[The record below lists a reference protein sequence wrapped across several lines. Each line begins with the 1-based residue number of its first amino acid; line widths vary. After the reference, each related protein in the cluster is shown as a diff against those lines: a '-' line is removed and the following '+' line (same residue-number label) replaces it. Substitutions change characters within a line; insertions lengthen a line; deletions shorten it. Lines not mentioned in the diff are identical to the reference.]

1 MRRGSVATA
10 RCAST
15 RDSAPTGKKGELMC
29 VDVRSVSC
37 LKLWLALLVGVLSF
51 SMPAEADSA
60 AKMQREARAGLQ
72 ELYRTTPAAQMIS
85 EHAVAV
91 LVFPEIIKGGF
102 LVAAQYGDGVLFKGD
117 TVGGYYNTSAASF
130 GLQAGAQEFGYAL
143 FFMGNKDL
151 AYLDSSSGWEVGSA
165 PSITVVDKGYAT
177 SMSTTTLR
185 DGVYAFFFGQRGLMA
200 GLSLQGTKITK
211 ITPD

>member
-1 MRRGSVATA
+1 MRKGDGVVMRRYVGSLSGSI
-10 RCAST
+10 R
-15 RDSAPTGKKGELMC
+15 
-29 VDVRSVSC
+29 
-37 LKLWLALLVGVLSF
+37 WLVLFLCVLSF
-51 SMPAEADSA
+51 SIPARGESA

-72 ELYRTTPAAQMIS
+72 ELYRTTPSAQMIGQR
-85 EHAVAV
+85 AVAI

-117 TVGGYYNTSAASF
+117 TVAGYYNTSAASF

-143 FFMGNKDL
+143 FFMGSKDL
-151 AYLDSSSGWEVGSA
+151 AYLDSSSGWELGSA